1 VTRSTSRRQGAV
13 TGEAAAPLGT
23 WLPWLLVLS
32 AIWGSSFLFI
42 KVGIGELH
50 PLYVTLGRVS
60 FGAVALALLL
70 LVTRQRLP
78 SDPQAWLCNLV
89 PAVVGISV
97 PFTLFGFAEQRIPSL
112 LAGIWNSATPLFVLP
127 MAVLVFRTERFD
139 ARRAA
144 GLALGCVGAL
154 VILGAWR
161 GNGGADLAGQLL
173 CLGAVTC
180 YGVNIPYTRRFV
192 SPRPE
197 SVTVAASVQ
206 LLLATAVMAVA
217 APLVTRGVP
226 DLPALSGEVVASI
239 AALGALGTG
248 IAFVLA
254 NRLIRV
260 AGATNASFVTYL
272 SPVFSTLLGVLVLAE
287 ELTWNQPVG
296 ALLVLAGVAVSQG
309 VLPWPFRR
317 PARGNAGAP
326 DSVARS

>member
-1 VTRSTSRRQGAV
+1 MH
-13 TGEAAAPLGT
+13 
-23 WLPWLLVLS
+23 
-32 AIWGSSFLFI
+32 
-42 KVGIGELH
+42 H
-50 PLYVTLGRVS
+50 P
-60 FGAVALALLL
+60 
-70 LVTRQRLP
+70 
-78 SDPQAWLCNLV
+78 C
-89 PAVVGISV
+89 
-97 PFTLFGFAEQRIPSL
+97 
-112 LAGIWNSATPLFVLP
+112 
-127 MAVLVFRTERFD
+127 
-139 ARRAA
+139 
-144 GLALGCVGAL
+144 
-154 VILGAWR
+154 
-161 GNGGADLAGQLL
+161 
-173 CLGAVTC
+173 
-180 YGVNIPYTRRFV
+180 FV

-206 LLLATAVMAVA
+206 LVLATAVMAVA

>member
-1 VTRSTSRRQGAV
+1 MTRSTSRRQGAV

-139 ARRAA
+139 TRRAA

-173 CLGAVTC
+173 CLG
-180 YGVNIPYTRRFV
+180 R
-192 SPRPE
+192 
-197 SVTVAASVQ
+197 
-206 LLLATAVMAVA
+206 
-217 APLVTRGVP
+217 
-226 DLPALSGEVVASI
+226 
-239 AALGALGTG
+239 
-248 IAFVLA
+248 
-254 NRLIRV
+254 
-260 AGATNASFVTYL
+260 
-272 SPVFSTLLGVLVLAE
+272 
-287 ELTWNQPVG
+287 
-296 ALLVLAGVAVSQG
+296 
-309 VLPWPFRR
+309 
-317 PARGNAGAP
+317 
-326 DSVARS
+326 